1 MSETQATPTPPPK
14 PPKHERLT
22 RAEERAL
29 NALEKKADPENPD
42 LGRDFILDK
51 LLHVPNLSPD
61 EERLLALIS
70 DPARERVGLAAL
82 CTEAGF
88 SVARFLKFLQRA
100 SGAQALL
107 ASMDRVY
114 AKGAEVAGDAMEMAR
129 IRTFT
134 CIPCAGAG
142 EITKGENTVRCEGCG
157 GLGTVTREPSVQQQ
171 KLALQLLGML
181 AQGSGV
187 SVNVSQN
194 ANPVVSSSSSSTSAL
209 VDGKFVD
216 SLRANSDA
224 AIRAARG
231 LKAGSVAVLSPG
243 KVIEAS
249 FVKGGDASDNH
260 MPEVREREDIRL
272 PRVSLS
278 VAAPQLVDPPVT
290 PQLGRSVV
298 PPLGIPAGVRRPPPS

>member
-1 MSETQATPTPPPK
+1 VSEVQAPAPAPAPK

-29 NALEKKADPENPD
+29 NALEKKANPENPE

-51 LLHVPNLSPD
+51 LLHVPNVSPD

-82 CTEAGF
+82 CSEAGF

-114 AKGAEVAGDAMEMAR
+114 ARGPEVVSGTMEMAT

-134 CIPCAGAG
+134 CVPCAGAG
-142 EITKGENTVRCEGCG
+142 EIVKGETTVKCEGCG
-157 GLGTVTREPSVQQQ
+157 GLGTVKKEPSVQDR

-187 SVNVSQN
+187 SVNVSQT
-194 ANPVVSSSSSSTSAL
+194 ANPVSVSDARAASASTP
-209 VDGKFVD
+209 VDYKFVD

-231 LKAGSVAVLSPG
+231 LKAGSVAALPPG
-243 KVIEAS
+243 EVIEAEFIQREPTS
-249 FVKGGDASDNH
+249 TPADAGAPL
-260 MPEVREREDIRL
+260 MFL
-272 PRVSLS
+272 PRQREL
-278 VAAPQLVDPPVT
+278 
-290 PQLGRSVV
+290 
-298 PPLGIPAGVRRPPPS
+298 PASKRAHVQ